1 MSKVSRNILSLVF
14 SRVLA
19 AALVFVG
26 YASMFRYLGT
36 YASGQYQFILSYVL
50 LFSVVVD
57 FGIQQLVIKK
67 VSEDKEEG
75 KKYLGHFFAVEFVL
89 AFTIWIVLAII
100 AVWAGFDPLVRNG
113 IFVAGFGMF
122 LNALTIP
129 HKSILSAHEDMHHIA
144 IINFLDSVINVA
156 VIFSAIFLGKS
167 VVFLALVQVFNG
179 IMHILAYEYLI
190 KRYVPKPELFNFL
203 KGLDFSLIKNMV
215 KAALPFG
222 MLVGFSI
229 VYNKIDIIILTHFRG
244 YAETG
249 LYTAAYKFVDLLAFV
264 PAVVSSSL
272 YPFISSRLMSEDKGA
287 ISASLEKYTRMML
300 ALAIPLIAGGV
311 ILAKKLIVVVGGADF
326 FGGYV
331 ALEILVFA
339 SGILFIY
346 AAVNSLMVNQLT
358 KIAVKVTFSNII
370 LNIVGNAVF
379 IPIYGLKAA
388 AIMTVV
394 SELIQ
399 ASLYFY
405 FVRSRIVNFKFFRY
419 IWQPLFAA
427 LLMAV
432 ALWPIREMSLAISLP
447 VGLIVYFVVLSVS
460 GFVKKEDFLFISNL
474 RRS

>member
-36 YASGQYQFILSYVL
+36 YASGQYQFVLSYVL

-67 VSEDKEEG
+67 VSENKEEA
-75 KKYLGHFFAVEFVL
+75 KKYLGHFFAVEFIL
-89 AFTIWIVLAII
+89 ALSIWIVLAAI
-100 AVWAGFDPLVRNG
+100 AVWAGYDPLVRNG

-144 IINFLDSVINVA
+144 VINFFDSVINVA

-167 VVFLALVQVFNG
+167 VVFLSLVQVFNG
-179 IMHILAYEYLI
+179 IMHILVYEYLI

-203 KGLDFSLIKNMV
+203 KALDFSLIQRMI

-229 VYNKIDIIILTHFRG
+229 VYNKIDIIILTHFKG

-272 YPFISSRLMSEDKGA
+272 YPFISSRLILNDKEV

-300 ALAIPLIAGGV
+300 ALAIPLIVGGV
-311 ILAKKLIVVVGGADF
+311 LLAKKLIVVVGGADF
-326 FGGYV
+326 FAGYV

-346 AAVNSLMVNQLT
+346 AAVNSVMVNQLT
-358 KIAVKVTFSNII
+358 KIAVKITFSNIV
-370 LNIVGNAVF
+370 LNVVGNAIL

-388 AIMTVV
+388 AFMTVF
-394 SELIQ
+394 SELVQ
-399 ASLYFY
+399 ATLYFY
-405 FVRSRIVNFKFFRY
+405 FVKTRIVNFKFFRY

-427 LLMAV
+427 LIMGV
-432 ALWPIREMSLAISLP
+432 ALWSFREKSLVLTIPL
-447 VGLIVYFVVLSVS
+447 GLVVYFVALSVT
-460 GFVKKEDFLFISNL
+460 GFVKKSDFLFISNL
-474 RRS
+474 RSS